1 MYQVDLC
8 TDGKLKSI
16 QDKINQVI
24 KNFTKI
30 ECKRI
35 RNSLRKLGFSMNSK
49 SRIRKF
55 ENRVK
60 RQIAANK
67 VTNNNAEIKT
77 SKIQDSKFFKS

>member
-1 MYQVDLC
+1 VYQVDLC